1 MDSNIADD
9 FIQKKRIYR
18 HEAMLDRVEIEYY
31 NHMFPSIDYPTNLS
45 QEEMI
50 KEIEALELLNFK
62 NRALLLSNH
71 QDICQNEQQILL
83 LGIRLVIQ
91 TSE

>member
-18 HEAMLDRVEIEYY
+18 HEGIPDGVEIEYY
-31 NHMFPSIDYPTNLS
+31 NHMFPSIDYPPNLS

-62 NRALLLSNH
+62 NRALMLSNH

-83 LGIRLVIQ
+83 LGTWLAI
-91 TSE
+91 